1 MIQRRRERYS
11 FKSWQ
16 LRARWFMCIPKCV
29 AFLLFVYD
37 SQGSPPLIY
46 RQIVVPLFGALRI
59 FNRRTQCCL
68 LFFHQNRFRG
78 DLIRVR

>member
-1 MIQRRRERYS
+1 
-11 FKSWQ
+11 
-16 LRARWFMCIPKCV
+16 
-29 AFLLFVYD
+29 
-37 SQGSPPLIY
+37 
-46 RQIVVPLFGALRI
+46 VPLFGALRI